1 MEIRET
7 IQRLK
12 KEQDAVILA
21 HYDVRDEVQE
31 MADYIG
37 DSFYLSK
44 LAVDLPQKTLV
55 VCGVSFLW
63 AKAQKFS
70 IPASAFCCPTPK
82 PTAPWPT

>member
-21 HYDVRDEVQE
+21 HYYVRDEVQE

-37 DSFYLSK
+37 DSF
-44 LAVDLPQKTLV
+44 
-55 VCGVSFLW
+55 
-63 AKAQKFS
+63 
-70 IPASAFCCPTPK
+70 
-82 PTAPWPT
+82 